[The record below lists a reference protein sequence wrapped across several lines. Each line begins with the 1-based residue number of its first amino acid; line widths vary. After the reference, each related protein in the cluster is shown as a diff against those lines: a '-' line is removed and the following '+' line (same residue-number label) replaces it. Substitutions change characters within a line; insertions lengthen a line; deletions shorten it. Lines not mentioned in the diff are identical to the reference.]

1 LKGLPAKGT
10 RHIFFGMVS
19 TTAQIDEQ
27 KAVHNNNFKSISELG
42 MIECASDPER
52 LGGHLCG
59 FEDEATLQRRSDS
72 LKDLENASYKRSLL
86 FQSSTSE
93 NHNNISQNIKG
104 DETPGQH
111 LEQQHHKVLS
121 PNPIEVVDEA
131 SDEGCRKPNSSDSLK
146 SQVGSEAAEPMANS
160 KRVSMEAAPYDF
172 NDPMFSTDEFRVWEM
187 KIRNCPKSRPH
198 DWTMCPFAHPG
209 EKAKRRDP
217 RLYKYCG
224 TACAEYR
231 KTGSCA
237 RGDSCM
243 YAHGV
248 FECWL
253 HPSRYRTQLCTDGT
267 GCTRRVCFFAHRECE
282 LRKPVGGIMPSI
294 PVPGVNG
301 SLDGLGELNVGAST
315 PADGGSLSSA
325 IQMLDPISKHRL
337 LEALQNDLQAS
348 ASSSSFFCSS
358 DTQIQMN
365 SSQQMSEA
373 QALLETIQQLHLGSQ
388 YPPRRSVDVVQV
400 PASHH
405 SSGIPLYNQ
414 VMNNPTRKSVDIG
427 ALSRLAR
434 VNRFS
439 GDFVRPVSSSPG
451 MNGPPASMPVRNS
464 VDLGTLYD
472 NASPSMSQTYQNTQ
486 TYHQNVFEASEL
498 YSGQMLGG
506 RPSLAEDPRRSLS
519 KIIENAIPE
528 EESEGTGSG
537 GSSSVSTMG
546 RTTSDGSTANGS
558 QSRKLFHREFSLEN
572 ILAELPRSAS
582 QVDLVQHD

>member
-1 LKGLPAKGT
+1 
-10 RHIFFGMVS
+10 MVS

-27 KAVHNNNFKSISELG
+27 KAVSNNNFKSTSELG
-42 MIECASDPER
+42 MIECASDQER
-52 LGGHLCG
+52 LGGQLCG
-59 FEDEATLQRRSDS
+59 FEDEATLQRSSDT
-72 LKDLENASYKRSLL
+72 LKYLETASYKGSLL
-86 FQSSTSE
+86 FQSSTTE
-93 NHNNISQNIKG
+93 NHNNSSQNLNG
-104 DETPGQH
+104 DEAHG
-111 LEQQHHKVLS
+111 EDHHKVLS
-121 PNPIEVVDEA
+121 PNLTEVVDDV
-131 SDEGCRKPNSSDSLK
+131 SDEGFRNQNSSDSLK
-146 SQVGSEAAEPMANS
+146 SQAGLEAAEQLSNA
-160 KRVSMEAAPYDF
+160 KRLSMEAAPYDF

-231 KTGSCA
+231 KTGACA

-301 SLDGLGELNVGAST
+301 SLEGLHEINRGAST

-348 ASSSSFFCSS
+348 ASSSSFFCSG
-358 DTQIQMN
+358 DTQIKMN
-365 SSQQMSEA
+365 SSHQMSEA

-400 PASHH
+400 PAPHH
-405 SSGIPLYNQ
+405 SSGIPLYSQ
-414 VMNNPTRKSVDIG
+414 FINNPTRKSVDIG

-434 VNRFS
+434 ANRFS

-451 MNGPPASMPVRNS
+451 LNGPPNGMPVRNS
-464 VDLGTLYD
+464 VDLGNPYD
-472 NASPSMSQTYQNTQ
+472 NTSCSIPQTYQNTQ
-486 TYHQNVFEASEL
+486 SYHQNVFEASEL
-498 YSGQMLGG
+498 YSGHVLGG
-506 RPSLAEDPRRSLS
+506 RSSLAEDSRRSLS
-519 KIIENAIPE
+519 KIVENAIPE

-546 RTTSDGSTANGS
+546 RTTSGGSTANGS
-558 QSRKLFHREFSLEN
+558 QNRKLFQREFSLEN
-572 ILAELPRSAS
+572 ILAELPRSSS
-582 QVDLVQHD
+582 QVDLVQND